1 MLLYV
6 FFVLTTAKTNTRANY
21 TLLPAGLS
29 TTQIVMGVLEEL
41 KKEDM
46 VSLDDLLAPIF
57 VSYLSFLLAIYI
69 YILCLCRGT
78 YTCTLLQGFRSCMWG
93 ADSSTCQVLV
103 VCSLLQ
109 PAMQPH
115 LRDTRDLASDK
126 VSDACKRLNKIAPK
140 PCHFY
145 ISTIWSRS
153 NLQTSRGIDLYLC
166 NCAMIWVS

>member
-69 YILCLCRGT
+69 YIVFVSWNLHMCIVARIPLMHVRCR
-78 YTCTLLQGFRSCMWG
+78 LFNMSG
-93 ADSSTCQVLV
+93 ARCVFTASTSNAATSSGH
-103 VCSLLQ
+103 S
-109 PAMQPH
+109 
-115 LRDTRDLASDK
+115 
-126 VSDACKRLNKIAPK
+126 
-140 PCHFY
+140 
-145 ISTIWSRS
+145 
-153 NLQTSRGIDLYLC
+153 
-166 NCAMIWVS
+166 